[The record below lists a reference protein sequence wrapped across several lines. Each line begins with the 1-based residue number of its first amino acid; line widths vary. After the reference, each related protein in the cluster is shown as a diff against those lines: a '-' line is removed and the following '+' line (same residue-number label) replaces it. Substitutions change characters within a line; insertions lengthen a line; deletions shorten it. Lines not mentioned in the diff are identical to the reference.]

1 MINMLKIIFLSF
13 IVLSEV
19 FPQQQNEIITVV
31 GDRMTGKFVNGE
43 SIREVNGNVV
53 VTQGD
58 VRITCNKTIQYIS
71 RNDAELIGDVIVK
84 QDSITITTDHGFYY
98 GDERKAESQTGVKL
112 DDKKV
117 ILTAKI
123 GEYYFDE
130 DKAFF
135 RDSVKLFDTTST
147 LYSNELTYF
156 QKEDRAIA
164 VGKVKIDNGA
174 NIITADSLEHFR
186 NNRITFAS
194 KNVKITSLSN
204 NTEIYGD
211 HLEDYANKFYTL
223 IDENPV
229 LIQVDTSYVLEAD
242 TLENSEDSIL
252 VSRLDTLIIKSEK
265 MESFRDTLNI
275 FKAQDSVKIVRSNF
289 ASVNDLTIYFKN
301 DEKIVTQKVGSH
313 AAQPILWYDESQLTG
328 DSVTIFLRNNQIRM
342 LDVDKSAFILS
353 QNEDYPGRFDQIAG
367 NRIDLSFDDSGI
379 NKTEVF
385 GNTFSIYYLYDN
397 NKPNGLT
404 KSSSKDAVIK
414 FEDKKVNEVRLYG
427 SPASEYYP
435 ENQVKGNERSF
446 TLTRFNFHNNRPTR
460 KELISNLNNKS
471 DE

>member
-328 DSVTIFLRNNQIRM
+328 DSVTIFLRNNQIRI

-414 FEDKKVNEVRLYG
+414 FEDKKVKEVRLYG

>member
-1 MINMLKIIFLSF
+1 MIRVFKIIFLF
-13 IVLSEV
+13 VLITIKV
-19 FPQQQNEIITVV
+19 FPQQQNEIITVI
-31 GDRMTGKFVNGE
+31 GDKMTGKFVDGE

-58 VRITCNKTIQYIS
+58 VKITCNKTIQYIS
-71 RNDAELIGDVIVK
+71 RNDAELIGDVVVK

-98 GDERKAESQTGVKL
+98 GNDRIAESKTGVKL

-117 ILTAKI
+117 ILTAKF
-123 GEYYFDE
+123 GEYYFNE
-130 DKAFF
+130 DKAIF

-164 VGKVKIDNGA
+164 VGDVKIDDGE
-174 NIITADSLEHFR
+174 NIIFADSLEHYR
-186 NNRITFAS
+186 NERITFAS
-194 KNVKITSLSN
+194 KNVKIASIRN

-229 LIQVDTSYVLEAD
+229 LIQIDTSYVLEPD
-242 TLENSEDSIL
+242 TLENSEDSI
-252 VSRLDTLIIKSEK
+252 VVRKLDTLIIKSER

-313 AAQPILWYDESQLTG
+313 AMQPILWYDNSQLTG
-328 DSVTIFLRNNQIRM
+328 DSVTIFLRNNQIRL
-342 LDVDKSAFILS
+342 LDVDKAAFILS
-353 QNEDYPGRFDQIAG
+353 QIEDYPNRFDQISG
-367 NRIDLSFDDSGI
+367 NRIVLTFDDSGI

-414 FEDKKVNEVRLYG
+414 FTDKKVSEVRLYG

-435 ENQVKGNERSF
+435 ENQVKGNELSF
-446 TLTRFNFHNNRPTR
+446 TLPRYVFYNNRPNGE
-460 KELISNLNNKS
+460 ELISNLKNKS
-471 DE
+471 NE

>member
-313 AAQPILWYDESQLTG
+313 ATQPILWYDESQLTG

-460 KELISNLNNKS
+460 KDLISNLNNKS